1 MLLPESQAEQ
11 RNGQTQEPWT
21 QRREE
26 RTCCS
31 RSHRRSEAK
40 WQTTTDRRDGTQNRS
55 NRSRD
60 AGALFQH
67 AFPSR
72 ASTMARRTIST
83 GGRPISAE
91 PGYKR
96 QLKANPFAWG
106 DSPATSRPLMRIV
119 GEPENARSVAMLSSL
134 TSTSRTSAATPS
146 ESRTS
151 LTSFT
156 AAGWDGQS
164 ATYKTSALIRDLPFS
179 CTAVLQDRAMSVL
192 FAQLFIATAQRQ
204 LQFALQLL
212 QVFQFVPNIGQL
224 HFQAAAHGLT
234 RLHPASP
241 QIQKSSNFTK
251 LESQTLC
258 APDEGQ
264 CFDITF
270 AVTAKASLRPGRS
283 GQQRIALIKTNRV
296 NTQPNFLSDEANL
309 HGLRSS
315 LEATPWSIVQSQV
328 DGQKPLIRARSV
340 VQVHPG
346 PPFKYLY
353 LRPRTQ

>member
-21 QRREE
+21 QRCEE
-26 RTCCS
+26 RTCRS
-31 RSHRRSEAK
+31 RSQRRSEAK

-55 NRSRD
+55 KRSRN
-60 AGALFQH
+60 ACALFQH

-106 DSPATSRPLMRIV
+106 DSPAMSRPLMRIV

-164 ATYKTSALIRDLPFS
+164 ATYKTSTLIRDLPFS
-179 CTAVLQDRAMSVL
+179 CTAVLQDRAMRVL
-192 FAQLFIATAQRQ
+192 FSQLFVATAQRQ

-212 QVFQFVPNIGQL
+212 QVFQFLPDISQL
-224 HFQAAAHGLT
+224 CLQPAAHGRA
-234 RLHPASP
+234 RLHPASA
-241 QIQKSSNFTK
+241 QTQKSSNFAK
-251 LESQTLC
+251 FESQTLY
-258 APDEGQ
+258 APDKGQ
-264 CFDITF
+264 SFDVPFT
-270 AVTAKASLRPGRS
+270 VLAKASLGPTRP
-283 GQQRIALIKTNRV
+283 GQQRIALVEANRI
-296 NTQPNFLSDEANL
+296 NTQSDFSGDDADL
-309 HGLRSS
+309 HGVGSCR
-315 LEATPWSIVQSQV
+315 EATPWSIVQSQ
-328 DGQKPLIRARSV
+328 
-340 VQVHPG
+340 
-346 PPFKYLY
+346 YLSFSAPD
-353 LRPRTQ
+353 R